1 MKRNNSLRSGENTF
15 SEHLLRE
22 APRLTEIDTNRSDAR
37 EETPSIYPADTAG
50 QKSHG
55 SAAAQPDG
63 KQALVELVWKHF
75 GEEITEILREVQKDF
90 ALGQRS
96 AESSVTRQI
105 GK

>member
-15 SEHLLRE
+15 SERLLRE

-37 EETPSIYPADTAG
+37 EETPSTYRADTG

-55 SAAAQPDG
+55 SAAAHPDG

-105 GK
+105 G

>member
-55 SAAAQPDG
+55 SAAAHPDG

-75 GEEITEILREVQKDF
+75 GEEITEILRAVQKDF

-105 GK
+105 G

>member
-1 MKRNNSLRSGENTF
+1 MKRNNSLRSENTF
-15 SEHLLRE
+15 SERLLQE

-37 EETPSIYPADTAG
+37 EETPSICPADIG

-55 SAAAQPDG
+55 SAAAHPDG
-63 KQALVELVWKHF
+63 KQPLVELVWKHF

-96 AESSVTRQI
+96 AESPVTRQI